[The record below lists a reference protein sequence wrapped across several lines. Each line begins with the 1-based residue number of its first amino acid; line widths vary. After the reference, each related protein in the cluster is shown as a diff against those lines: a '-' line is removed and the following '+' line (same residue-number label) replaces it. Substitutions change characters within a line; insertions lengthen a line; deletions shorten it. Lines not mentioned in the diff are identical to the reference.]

1 MKVWPLELILLTLKI
16 TNPMKIRYTIT
27 YKPDGTQPRQ
37 MYNGNQANNFFDTKQ
52 AAEQHMADMLAN
64 NSLDSLH
71 QIFTRYGVETF
82 AVRPY
87 NCYEYGE
94 AESQDFPKSIF
105 TVKEMDGGFMVGL
118 PTRSTT
124 KSGYSNLKAHKILHS
139 CAEYRGE
146 NEDGIFTDYF
156 VKNNG
161 LYTDVQHFGRKFAEI
176 FEYLTG
182 ADYAIIF

>member
-1 MKVWPLELILLTLKI
+1 MKT
-16 TNPMKIRYTIT
+16 RYTIT
-27 YKPDGTQPRQ
+27 YKRNGTEPRQ
-37 MYNGNQANNFFDTKQ
+37 MYNANHAKNFFDTKE
-52 AAEQHMADMLAN
+52 AAEQRMADMLAN

-82 AVRPY
+82 SVRPY
-87 NCYEYGE
+87 NCYEHGE

-105 TVKEMDGGFMVGL
+105 TIKEVDGGFIVGLQTRMVGKISPSL
-118 PTRSTT
+118 
-124 KSGYSNLKAHKILHS
+124 LKAHKILHS

-161 LYTDVQHFGRKFAEI
+161 LYTDVQDFGRKYADI